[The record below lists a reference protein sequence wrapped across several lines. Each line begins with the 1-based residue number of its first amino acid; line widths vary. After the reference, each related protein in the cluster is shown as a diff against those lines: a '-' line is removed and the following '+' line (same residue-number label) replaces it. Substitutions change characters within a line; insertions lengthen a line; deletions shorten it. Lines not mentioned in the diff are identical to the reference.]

1 MFAVPH
7 IEAAARRSG
16 MSLRRIRY
24 ETSAGLEMV
33 RGICFGVFFVDAIWS
48 GSSRT
53 SFARLTEA
61 ISRLDNER
69 RLELVVANIDE
80 SPGLVAIPELYPIGG
95 AGETAWVHKGVILKA
110 ARVGEDVVPNTR
122 DLLAREPRPTVP
134 ASWPAIVVQ
143 LADALYH
150 GEDCSF
156 ALHDA
161 LLEAGHPDL
170 ADHFNQGTRHSMM
183 CWALDLILGGERL

>member
-7 IEAAARRSG
+7 IEAAARRTG
-16 MSLRRIRY
+16 LSLRRIRY

-33 RGICFGVFFVDAIWS
+33 RGICFGVFFIDAPWS

-61 ISRLDNER
+61 IARLDNER

-80 SPGLVAIPELYPIGG
+80 SPGLVEIPELRNLIGG
-95 AGETAWVHKGVILKA
+95 WGETAWIHKGAILKT
-110 ARVGEDVVPNTR
+110 ARVGEDVLPNTR
-122 DLLAREPRPTVP
+122 DLLAREPRLAVP
-134 ASWPAIVVQ
+134 AAWPATVVQ

-161 LLEAGHPDL
+161 LLEAGNPDL
-170 ADHFNQGTRHSMM
+170 ADHFDQGTRHSMM
-183 CWALDLILGGERL
+183 CWVLDLLLGKK